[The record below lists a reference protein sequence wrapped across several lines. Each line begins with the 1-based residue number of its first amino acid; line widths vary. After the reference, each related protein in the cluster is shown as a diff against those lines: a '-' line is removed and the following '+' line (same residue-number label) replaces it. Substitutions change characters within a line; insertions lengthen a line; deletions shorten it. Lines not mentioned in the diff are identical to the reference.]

1 MCCHHALRSCKLPPH
16 DLAFSTDQDGA
27 GQSRHLIAGLRGAAP
42 AGGEALGLFVRNV
55 HFGKAAGSGC
65 VHCRGNP
72 INVAMHGWPLRIA
85 QYHDRNSAA
94 FEVLLVLDVFIG
106 G

>member
-1 MCCHHALRSCKLPPH
+1 
-16 DLAFSTDQDGA
+16 
-27 GQSRHLIAGLRGAAP
+27 
-42 AGGEALGLFVRNV
+42 
-55 HFGKAAGSGC
+55 
-65 VHCRGNP
+65 
-72 INVAMHGWPLRIA
+72 MHGWPLRIA